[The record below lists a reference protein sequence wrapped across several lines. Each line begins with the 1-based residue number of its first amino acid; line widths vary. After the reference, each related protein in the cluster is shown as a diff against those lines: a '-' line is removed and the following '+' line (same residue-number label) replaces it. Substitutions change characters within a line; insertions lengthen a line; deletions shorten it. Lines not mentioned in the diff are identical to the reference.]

1 MYLEDEFTET
11 CDVHLRNV
19 ELFLV
24 RLFKD
29 VSHRGVI
36 RDVLEWYSKK
46 GGAEVL
52 IFVIGATRGNE

>member
-24 RLFKD
+24 CLFKD
-29 VSHRGVI
+29 VSHCGVI
-36 RDVLEWYSKK
+36 RDVLEWY
-46 GGAEVL
+46 G
-52 IFVIGATRGNE
+52 